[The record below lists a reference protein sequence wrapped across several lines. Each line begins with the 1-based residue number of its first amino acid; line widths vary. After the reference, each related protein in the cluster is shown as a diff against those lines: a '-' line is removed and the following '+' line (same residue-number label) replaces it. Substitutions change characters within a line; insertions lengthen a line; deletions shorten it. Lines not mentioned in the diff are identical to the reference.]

1 MPILKITWFDAL
13 VIKTETSSCVN
24 GRIRDTSSRDFAG
37 TIKSISGI
45 FSFSNSNEI
54 IDNLNP
60 SAEAKVNTL
69 FVIENLTPVK
79 TGLDWSWAA
88 EKITLFINLLNLA
101 GEIVKVGSR
110 ESDSGIGGKSS
121 LGWVIKFE
129 L

>member
-1 MPILKITWFDAL
+1 MKITWLDAL
-13 VIKTETSSCVN
+13 VIKTETSSCVK
-24 GRIRDTSSRDFAG
+24 GRIRETSSSDLAG

-45 FSFSNSNEI
+45 FSFSNSKDI

-60 SAEAKVNTL
+60 SAEAKVNIL

-79 TGLDWSWAA
+79 TGLDWSCAA

-101 GEIVKVGSR
+101 GEIVKVGSS

>member
-1 MPILKITWFDAL
+1 MKITWFDAL
-13 VIKTETSSCVN
+13 VIKTDISSCVN
-24 GRIRDTSSRDFAG
+24 GRIRDTSSNDLAG

-45 FSFSNSNEI
+45 FSFSNSKEI

-69 FVIENLTPVK
+69 LVIENLTPVK

-88 EKITLFINLLNLA
+88 ENITLFISLLNLA
-101 GEIVKVGSR
+101 GEMVKVGSS
-110 ESDSGIGGKSS
+110 ESDSGIVGKSS
-121 LGWVIKFE
+121 LGWVIRFE